1 METPSFLLAF
11 GAGLLSFLSPC
22 VLPLV
27 PAYLGLLSGLNPE
40 DQAQHRGT
48 VIRHAVAFL
57 VGFSLIFLA
66 LGALANSVG
75 TLLIDY
81 GDWVRWVGG
90 GLIMVLGL
98 SVLGVLPIPFL
109 KREVRAEFSRRPTG
123 YLGSAVIGLGFAAG
137 WTPCMGPILATV
149 LLVAAQNPG
158 SGVPLLLAYVIGFS
172 IPFLASAIGISR
184 LSQVKPYLPKIE
196 RFGGIAMVATGI
208 LLVTNGL
215 AVISAYFVGI
225 TGFQGF

>member
-1 METPSFLLAF
+1 M
-11 GAGLLSFLSPC
+11 
-22 VLPLV
+22 
-27 PAYLGLLSGLNPE
+27 
-40 DQAQHRGT
+40 
-48 VIRHAVAFL
+48 AFL

-90 GLIMVLGL
+90 GLIMMLGL

-149 LLVAAQNPG
+149 LL
-158 SGVPLLLAYVIGFS
+158 IGFS